1 MCERTNSAGDL
12 KRSTSPRAVEILV
25 PSFAALGGMQVSGGN
40 ELRLGLSAN
49 NQSGWGGG
57 GGGQAHRALST
68 RAQAIRGPFSFRS
81 IFEGKIILWSY
92 MGLET
97 GQILQDIGSS
107 LPATI
112 SHNFGGKFLA
122 HELLGGAHH
131 MLGGGSDPP
140 PRGFTAC

>member
-1 MCERTNSAGDL
+1 
-12 KRSTSPRAVEILV
+12 
-25 PSFAALGGMQVSGGN
+25 
-40 ELRLGLSAN
+40 
-49 NQSGWGGG
+49 
-57 GGGQAHRALST
+57 
-68 RAQAIRGPFSFRS
+68 
-81 IFEGKIILWSY
+81 

-140 PRGFTAC
+140 PQRLHRMLGGGSDPPIRKRYHANADPRRYPKIYLIAN